1 MRPATA
7 TTATSSSL
15 TTPTNPNNI
24 TTTPAEA
31 ATMTRSP
38 LEGVKLRRAFLG
50 TSIAAGAVLA
60 ACGRSAPRP
69 APANNSMATAIASTE
84 AARPHTGRTVTA
96 TLTPQPTTIDLGGT
110 TARTAAGSRFPFSV
124 ADDSASTC
132 RFAEFSSK
140 WRSRFSHLRGGS

>member
-1 MRPATA
+1 
-7 TTATSSSL
+7 
-15 TTPTNPNNI
+15 
-24 TTTPAEA
+24 
-31 ATMTRSP
+31 MTRSP

-110 TARTAAGSRFPFSV
+110 AARTAAALDG
-124 ADDSASTC
+124 ASLC
-132 RFAEFSSK
+132 QAL
-140 WRSRFSHLRGGS
+140 RSPVVG

>member
-1 MRPATA
+1 
-7 TTATSSSL
+7 
-15 TTPTNPNNI
+15 
-24 TTTPAEA
+24 
-31 ATMTRSP
+31 MTRSP
-38 LEGVKLRRAFLG
+38 LEGVKLSRRAFLG

-110 TARTAAGSRFPFSV
+110 TARTLAYGSAIPGPLIRANVGDEV
-124 ADDSASTC
+124 AVTVTNRA
-132 RFAEFSSK
+132 
-140 WRSRFSHLRGGS
+140 